1 MYENKKN
8 DFKLEELAKELSKQL
23 QTVILLL
30 LYTEDKHIIYTDN
43 EYILQLLRFDFL
55 NISSGLLV
63 FNKLIFKQI
72 NISYDFLIEEKEDN
86 FTLMKYNFAVQW
98 YYLYKIIADSLFYYS
113 KNILRPLIDES
124 YGEKLLP
131 AT

>member
-1 MYENKKN
+1 M
-8 DFKLEELAKELSKQL
+8 
-23 QTVILLL
+23 
-30 LYTEDKHIIYTDN
+30 
-43 EYILQLLRFDFL
+43 
-55 NISSGLLV
+55 V

-86 FTLMKYNFAVQW
+86 FTLIEYNFYVQW

-124 YGEKLLP
+124 YGEKLYQQLSNSGIFKENNLWIVDFENLKTIDP
-131 AT
+131 IHIFVSF